1 MTKRL
6 VVLICGSAALAAIST
21 FICQLAFPDVLPYAI
36 DEGAQQAW
44 RRQAAFLVTT
54 VAWLSAEVSMI
65 SGIGLALVLWK
76 NRDAKVR

>member
-1 MTKRL
+1 MAKRL
-6 VVLICGSAALAAIST
+6 VFLIFGSAVLAAASA

-54 VAWLSAEVSMI
+54 VTWLSAEVSII
-65 SGIGLALVLWK
+65 SGIGLAVVLWK